1 MHTSEHEGG
10 EEEPDTSHNV
20 IERVPSTNKKLT
32 CKQKLHRWS
41 SKIIHN
47 STKFFFFSVLIR
59 LGFELYLE
67 IVYGCLLNL
76 SSFTAYNPTEV
87 YSCVVTC
94 IWLVLM
100 AIFTLI
106 VFGLAFYNQRLIR
119 KQIRWS
125 ERVVSLTDE
134 LRDSKWSMG
143 EHVLFLFRRA
153 LLAVLVIYIQIAGWA
168 QLLIFILMS
177 LILIAFKLIM
187 KPYKSQSRLIQDV
200 IMEMLIW
207 TIALLFFSFMYKETE
222 LTSEGYGAIF
232 GYICIALIVSIVI
245 WYYVCL
251 IVNSVIN
258 RIRKKTKGDVKK
270 NITKKIIQNFKVVKN
285 TSLDSYKDITT
296 NHSPRDNLKKI
307 DRPAVRWVHSNDK
320 SIFLNNSQIT
330 NLFRTLNEEIRILG
344 CSLFN
349 IWE

>member
-1 MHTSEHEGG
+1 
-10 EEEPDTSHNV
+10 
-20 IERVPSTNKKLT
+20 
-32 CKQKLHRWS
+32 
-41 SKIIHN
+41 
-47 STKFFFFSVLIR
+47 
-59 LGFELYLE
+59 
-67 IVYGCLLNL
+67 
-76 SSFTAYNPTEV
+76 
-87 YSCVVTC
+87 
-94 IWLVLM
+94 
-100 AIFTLI
+100 
-106 VFGLAFYNQRLIR
+106 
-119 KQIRWS
+119 
-125 ERVVSLTDE
+125 
-134 LRDSKWSMG
+134 
-143 EHVLFLFRRA
+143 
-153 LLAVLVIYIQIAGWA
+153 
-168 QLLIFILMS
+168 
-177 LILIAFKLIM
+177 LIAFKLIM

-207 TIALLFFSFMYKETE
+207 AIALLFFSFMYKETE